1 MATGMNYDFLYQP
14 SSSSIHQPHVPG
26 SDPSLA
32 TEIMPAPPPLSA
44 LPRVNGK
51 GQTIVRAAKS
61 TQRKRASAMG
71 PVVTLSPNIPHE
83 EQYQVAAT
91 ALQVAPISM
100 DPLLKEESPL
110 DPVELQENTIAR
122 KRARLSRQPS
132 VPTPLVTHGSSRQ
145 LRNSPLTAD
154 GNSVTPEG
162 VTPSQRAAT
171 APITDRELSA
181 TAPANSGTLPPTHPR
196 PGRPRGKKSHGLAS
210 STPSSLTPRSASLIT
225 RDARPG
231 PNSAVGVKSE
241 PIDDPL
247 FTHVDPP
254 PESFSQHVNG
264 MDEVHANVGPIP
276 TVKIALGRRKGKG
289 KDNVTEVGGDHETD
303 GQNSNNAA
311 CECCSL
317 QGGHLVFCDGCPR
330 SFHLLCLNPPLDEL
344 KEETWYC
351 QTCIAKRNNIKP
363 PPHKYKLE
371 TSTKRVNVHNMF
383 DDLMYNLTYEPPKVF
398 ALPEDIRTHFK
409 DATTSNTG
417 AYMDSG
423 DVVRERVNRHGF
435 VEERDP
441 YRLRDRHGALVL
453 CCQCGTSA
461 SSSTMDDR
469 THSSRDFSSRGRPII
484 SCDYCRLHWHMDCLE
499 PPLAVLPANGRKWM
513 CPNHSAHS
521 MPKIRIPKSGSRVVT
536 ITKPGQRNNGNI
548 EVIMDSEP
556 IQLNPQAMRAAYE
569 EVKINGQRYR
579 VPEETIV
586 LDFWN
591 KAKRNKRREV
601 SWNPSPGSAPP
612 QAIQTTT
619 PARSAQGVLTPSS
632 SPLTSLSS
640 LSDHEDEDDG
650 LQSVEDGDLR
660 KNDMA
665 AAQLLH
671 SFHIQVRSASS
682 ANSVAGE
689 TQPTEHSVNTRG
701 SSPLSSILSDDS
713 QDYTERIPST
723 SKGTSSNSRSP
734 KPPVS
739 RAPTNGIKIIPKAG
753 SFAIR
758 IPASK
763 PVPRPVIQT
772 SPQPKRS
779 MQPHPSPPRSDP
791 VPSSTVG
798 VTSGV
803 NSKAS
808 TSSGADLGSTS
819 NSTRTLLDDE
829 LSPAEIAKLKKIKEL
844 ISIKG
849 EEALMKFL
857 RS

>member
-44 LPRVNGK
+44 FPRVNGK
-51 GQTIVRAAKS
+51 GQTIVRATKS

-71 PVVTLSPNIPHE
+71 PVVTLSPKIPHE
-83 EQYQVAAT
+83 EQHQVAAT
-91 ALQVAPISM
+91 TLQAAPISM
-100 DPLLKEESPL
+100 DPLLKEE
-110 DPVELQENTIAR
+110 
-122 KRARLSRQPS
+122 
-132 VPTPLVTHGSSRQ
+132 
-145 LRNSPLTAD
+145 
-154 GNSVTPEG
+154 NSVTPEG

-171 APITDRELSA
+171 APITDRELCA
-181 TAPANSGTLPPTHPR
+181 TAPASSGTLPPTHPR
-196 PGRPRGKKSHGLAS
+196 PGRPRGKKSHGLALS
-210 STPSSLTPRSASLIT
+210 SPSSLTPRSASLTT

-254 PESFSQHVNG
+254 PEPFGQHVSG
-264 MDEVHANVGPIP
+264 MDEVHANVEPIP

-289 KDNVTEVGGDHETD
+289 KDNITEVGGDHETD
-303 GQNSNNAA
+303 GQ
-311 CECCSL
+311 
-317 QGGHLVFCDGCPR
+317 
-330 SFHLLCLNPPLDEL
+330 
-344 KEETWYC
+344 
-351 QTCIAKRNNIKP
+351 NNIKP

-371 TSTKRVNVHNMF
+371 TSTKRVNTHNLF
-383 DDLMYNLTYEPPKVF
+383 DDLMYNLTCESPKVF
-398 ALPEDIRTHFK
+398 VLPEDIRTHFK
-409 DATTSNTG
+409 DVATSNTG
-417 AYMDSG
+417 AYIDSG

-469 THSSRDFSSRGRPII
+469 THSSGDFSSRGRPII

-499 PPLAVLPANGRKWM
+499 PPLAVLPAYGRKWM
-513 CPNHSAHS
+513 CPNHSTHS

-591 KAKRNKRREV
+591 KAKRNRMREV
-601 SWNPSPGSAPP
+601 SWNPSLAPAPP
-612 QAIQTTT
+612 RAVQTTT
-619 PARSAQGVLTPSS
+619 PTRSAQGVLTPSS

-640 LSDHEDEDDG
+640 LSDHEDDDDDP
-650 LQSVEDGDLR
+650 QSAQDGDLQR
-660 KNDMA
+660 KDDMA
-665 AAQLLH
+665 AAELLH
-671 SFHIQVRSASS
+671 SFHIIARSASS
-682 ANSVAGE
+682 TNSVAGE

-713 QDYTERIPST
+713 QDYTERVPST

-734 KPPVS
+734 NPPVS

-763 PVPRPVIQT
+763 SVPRPAIQT
-772 SPQPKRS
+772 SLQPKRS
-779 MQPHPSPPRSDP
+779 VQPHPSPPRSEP
-791 VPSSTVG
+791 AHANIIG
-798 VTSGV
+798 MTSGA
-803 NSKAS
+803 NSKSS
-808 TSSGADLGSTS
+808 TSSGAELGSTS
-819 NSTRTLLDDE
+819 NSTRAPQDDDE

>member
-44 LPRVNGK
+44 FPRVNSK
-51 GQTIVRAAKS
+51 GQTIVRAPKS
-61 TQRKRASAMG
+61 AQRKRASAMG
-71 PVVTLSPNIPHE
+71 TVLTLSPNIPHGE
-83 EQYQVAAT
+83 RDQAAT
-91 ALQVAPISM
+91 TTLQAAAISM
-100 DPLLKEESPL
+100 DPLLKEIVSQ
-110 DPVELQENTIAR
+110 DSVELPENTTAR

-132 VPTPLVTHGSSRQ
+132 VPTSLATRASSRQ

-154 GNSVTPEG
+154 GNSVTPEDL
-162 VTPSQRAAT
+162 TPSQRAAT

-181 TAPANSGTLPPTHPR
+181 TEPTNSGTLPPTHPR
-196 PGRPRGKKSHGLAS
+196 PGRPRGKKSHGLAPS
-210 STPSSLTPRSASLIT
+210 NTSSLVPRSASLTT
-225 RDARPG
+225 RDTRPG
-231 PNSAVGVKSE
+231 PNSTVGVKSE

-247 FTHVDPP
+247 LTHLDPP
-254 PESFSQHVNG
+254 SEPFDQPVG
-264 MDEVHANVGPIP
+264 RMDEVRVNVEPIP

-289 KDNVTEVGGDHETD
+289 KDSVTEAGGDHETD

-351 QTCIAKRNNIKP
+351 QACTAKRNNIKP

-371 TSTKRVNVHNMF
+371 TNTKRTNVHNLF
-383 DDLMYNLTYEPPKVF
+383 DDLMHNLTCESPKVF
-398 ALPEDIRTHFK
+398 ALPEDIL
-409 DATTSNTG
+409 ATSNSG
-417 AYMDSG
+417 AYVDSG
-423 DVVRERVNRHGF
+423 DIVRERVNRHGF

-461 SSSTMDDR
+461 SSSTMDAR
-469 THSSRDFSSRGRPII
+469 THSNGDFSSRGRPII

-521 MPKIRIPKSGSRVVT
+521 MPKIRIPKSGTKVIT

-548 EVIMDSEP
+548 EIMDSEP
-556 IQLNPQAMRAAYE
+556 IQLNLQAMRTAYE
-569 EVKINGQRYR
+569 EVRINGQRYR

-591 KAKRNKRREV
+591 KAKRNRMREV
-601 SWNPSPGSAPP
+601 SWNSPPAPP
-612 QAIQTTT
+612 QAIQTAT

-640 LSDHEDEDDG
+640 LSDHEEEDDG
-650 LQSVEDGDLR
+650 LPSIQDGDRQL
-660 KNDMA
+660 NDDIA
-665 AAQLLH
+665 AAELLH

-689 TQPTEHSVNTRG
+689 TQPTEHSAHTRG
-701 SSPLSSILSDDS
+701 SSPLSSPLSDDP
-713 QDYTERIPST
+713 QDYTERLPST
-723 SKGTSSNSRSP
+723 SKGTSSNSRSSN
-734 KPPVS
+734 PPVS

-763 PVPRPVIQT
+763 TVARPVTRT
-772 SPQPKRS
+772 SPQPKRPAQS
-779 MQPHPSPPRSDP
+779 HPSPPRSEP
-791 VPSSTVG
+791 APSSAVG
-798 VTSGV
+798 MTSGV
-803 NSKAS
+803 NSKLFAP
-808 TSSGADLGSTS
+808 SGADFGASIS
-819 NSTRTLLDDE
+819 NSVNAPLDGDE

-849 EEALMKFL
+849 EDALMKFL
-857 RS
+857 CS